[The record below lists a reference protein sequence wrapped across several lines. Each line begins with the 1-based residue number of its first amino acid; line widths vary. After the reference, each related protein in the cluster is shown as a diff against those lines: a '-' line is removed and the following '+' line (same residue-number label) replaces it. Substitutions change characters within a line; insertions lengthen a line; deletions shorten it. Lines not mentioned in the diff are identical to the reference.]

1 VSQFKLEIV
10 TPERVFYSDEVDA
23 VSMTTL
29 TGRIQIL
36 AHHISYA
43 TGIVPSSIKIRQKDT
58 VKFAAVGGGFVEVT
72 KNKVVILA
80 DSAEWPEEIDKNRAE
95 EALQRAKERLN
106 IKSNKSDID
115 KKRAQI
121 ALMRALSRIKVS
133 DIKK

>member
-1 VSQFKLEIV
+1 MSQFKLEIV

-43 TGIVPSSIKIRQKDT
+43 TGIVPSSVKIRQKDT
-58 VKFAAVGGGFVEVT
+58 VKYAAVGGGFVEVT

-95 EALQRAKERLN
+95 EALQRAKERLGL
-106 IKSNKSDID
+106 KSNKSDID

-121 ALMRALSRIKVS
+121 ALMRALSRIKVR

>member
-1 VSQFKLEIV
+1 MSQFKIEIV
-10 TPERVFYSDEVDA
+10 TPERVFYSEEVDA

-43 TGIVPSSIKIRQKDT
+43 TGIVPSFVKIRQKDT
-58 VKFAAVGGGFVEVT
+58 VKYAAVGGGFVEVT

-95 EALQRAKERLN
+95 EALTRAKERLHQ
-106 IKSNKSDID
+106 KSNEID

-121 ALMRALSRIKVS
+121 ALMRAISRIKVS

>member
-1 VSQFKLEIV
+1 MSQFKLEIV

-58 VKFAAVGGGFVEVT
+58 VKYAAVGGGFVEVT

-95 EALQRAKERLN
+95 EALKRAKERLN
-106 IKSNKSDID
+106 EKSKEID
-115 KKRAQI
+115 KKRAQV
-121 ALMRALSRIKVS
+121 ALMRAISRIKVS
-133 DIKK
+133 EIKK